1 METEEVASW
10 CSALNRTRAIWLVF
24 RDGVLVFSGD
34 YGQVEDWLDQAENSA
49 RCTRQADTQK
59 DPSGRSLQSR
69 WLRDMALP
77 IG

>member
-10 CSALNRTRAIWLVF
+10 SSALNRTSAIWLVF

-49 RCTRQADTQK
+49 RCTHQADTHK

-69 WLRDMALP
+69 
-77 IG
+77 